1 MTPGLRRLNLTAHVA
16 SSVGWLGAVVTF
28 LVLSIAGVAS
38 QKADVV
44 RGSYLA
50 MNLIGQFVIVP
61 LSVVS
66 LVTGLV
72 QALGTQWG
80 LVRYYWVLTK
90 FALTVFATILL
101 LLHQFTA
108 VAGAARRMLTATSD
122 SLPSAGPLGTQLVID
137 AGLAILVLLMTTTLS
152 VFKPWGRTPYAR
164 ERAVQAVETGNTVA
178 VPVTPPGVRLFYM
191 LVGLVLATIVI
202 LHLAGRGLG
211 GHGM

>member
-16 SSVGWLGAVVTF
+16 SSVGWLGAVVAF
-28 LVLSIAGVAS
+28 LVLSIAGLTS
-38 QKADVV
+38 QNADIV

-66 LVTGLV
+66 LGTGLV
-72 QALGTQWG
+72 QSLGTHWG
-80 LVRYYWVLTK
+80 LVQYYWVLTK

-108 VAGAARRMLTATSD
+108 VAGAARRMLAATSD
-122 SLPSAGPLGTQLVID
+122 SLPSAGRLGTQLVID
-137 AGLAILVLLMTTTLS
+137 AGLAILVLLTTTTLS
-152 VFKPWGRTPYAR
+152 VFKPWGRTRYAR
-164 ERAVQAVETGNTVA
+164 GRGVQAVDAGDTVV
-178 VPVTPPGVRLFYM
+178 VPVAPLGVRLFYM
-191 LVGLVLATIVI
+191 LVGLILVTIVI
-202 LHLAGRGLG
+202 LHLTGRGLG